1 MLMEVS
7 GKLFMVVL
15 VQILPFPKS
24 VKDLIIILNIL
35 IISSTVSHSDL
46 ISQSDLVSLSDIIH
60 QSNGVSQ
67 SNLISHSVK
76 LSALTSDCIELDFK
90 EISYLVILLT
100 YILLCNYHCYTP
112 LIIKFKI
119 VGFREYSN

>member
-1 MLMEVS
+1 MLFFLKFWLIAIILVSSGQPMLMEVS

-24 VKDLIIILNIL
+24 VKDLIIILHIL

-90 EISYLVILLT
+90 EISYLVRFEST
-100 YILLCNYHCYTP
+100 
-112 LIIKFKI
+112 
-119 VGFREYSN
+119 